1 MSALFRNARQVALRL
16 QARNSSDSAVM
27 DYRAKIGAREVVGF
41 GFNGQPNYM
50 DRIDFPLP
58 AVRWRPETPEIKEL
72 RQKEKGDWKNL
83 TIAEKKAL
91 YRASFC
97 QTLAEVEAPT
107 GEWKSIVG
115 WSLVVMSLPIWLYM
129 FMKVFVYG
137 PLPVTFSEENKKAQL
152 ERMIELQINP
162 IEGVASKYPRP
173 Q

>member
-1 MSALFRNARQVALRL
+1 MNYLSNFQ
-16 QARNSSDSAVM
+16 
-27 DYRAKIGAREVVGF
+27 IGAREVVGF

-107 GEWKSIVG
+107 GK
-115 WSLVVMSLPIWLYM
+115 
-129 FMKVFVYG
+129 
-137 PLPVTFSEENKKAQL
+137 
-152 ERMIELQINP
+152 
-162 IEGVASKYPRP
+162 
-173 Q
+173 